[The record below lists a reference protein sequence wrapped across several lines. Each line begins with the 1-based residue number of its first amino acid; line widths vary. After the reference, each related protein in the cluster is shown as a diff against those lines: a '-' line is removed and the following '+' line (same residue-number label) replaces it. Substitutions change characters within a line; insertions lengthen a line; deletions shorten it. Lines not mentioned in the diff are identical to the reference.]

1 MIEYKPK
8 APNELADKQLK
19 REKYES
25 EKSKAAAK
33 HYYSQEKNIDNPD
46 AVKKGDTNK
55 ESYNTIPG
63 K

>member
-25 EKSKAAAK
+25 EKVKP
-33 HYYSQEKNIDNPD
+33 QQNITT
-46 AVKKGDTNK
+46 VKKKYRQSRCG
-55 ESYNTIPG
+55 
-63 K
+63 